1 MGEDERIIRRAW
13 RRTALVV
20 SIAAVAGAVA
30 GWATSRDED
39 GWTVALAIC
48 TCVAVLVGMAG
59 MLSLLPATARASSI
73 ITQATEDLT
82 RARRKVIK
90 GAIRSGVP
98 LADDAGPELQHRA
111 LTLARGTAAFN
122 GIFVGQGLLLFAMV
136 AAPHFARVLS
146 GGGGGVVFSRIFL
159 ALFVIEMVFV
169 APLLVV
175 RGRRARRYA
184 DAATAEN
191 ERRTDTPVA
200 VA

>member
-1 MGEDERIIRRAW
+1 VGEDERIIRRAW
-13 RRTALVV
+13 GRTALVV

-48 TCVAVLVGMAG
+48 TCVAVLVGLAG

-82 RARRKVIK
+82 RDRRRIIK

-98 LADDAGPELQHRA
+98 LADDSGPELQHRA

-122 GIFVGQGLLLFAMV
+122 GLILVQNLMLFAGA
-136 AAPHFARVLS
+136 AAPQFARVVT
-146 GGGGGVVFSRIFL
+146 GDGNAIISRIIL
-159 ALFVIEMVFV
+159 ALFVVEMVFV
-169 APLLVV
+169 VPLLVV

-184 DAATAEN
+184 DAATADN
-191 ERRTDTPVA
+191 ESRPTTPILPA
-200 VA
+200 

>member
-20 SIAAVAGAVA
+20 AIAAVAGAVA

-59 MLSLLPATARASSI
+59 ILSLLPATARASSTM
-73 ITQATEDLT
+73 TQATEGLT
-82 RARRKVIK
+82 RDRRKVIK

-98 LADDAGPELQHRA
+98 LAEDAGPELQHRA
-111 LTLARGTAAFN
+111 LTLARGTAMFN
-122 GIFVGQGLLLFAMV
+122 GIFLGQGLLLFAMV

-146 GGGGGVVFSRIFL
+146 GGGDVVFSRIIL
-159 ALFVIEMVFV
+159 ALFVVEMVFV
-169 APLLVV
+169 VPLLIV

-184 DAATAEN
+184 DAATADN
-191 ERRTDTPVA
+191 ERRTTTPILPA
-200 VA
+200 

>member
-1 MGEDERIIRRAW
+1 VGEDERIIRRAW
-13 RRTALVV
+13 RRTARVV
-20 SIAAVAGAVA
+20 AIAAVAGAVA

-59 MLSLLPATARASSI
+59 ILSLLPATARASST

-82 RARRKVIK
+82 RDRRRIIK

-98 LADDAGPELQHRA
+98 LAEDAGPELQHRA
-111 LTLARGTAAFN
+111 LTLARGTAMFN
-122 GIFVGQGLLLFAMV
+122 GIFLGQGLLLFAMV

-146 GGGGGVVFSRIFL
+146 GGGDVVFSRIIL
-159 ALFVIEMVFV
+159 ALFVVEMVFV
-169 APLLVV
+169 VPLLVV

-184 DAATAEN
+184 EAAAADN
-191 ERRTDTPVA
+191 ERRIDTPVS
-200 VA
+200 VV

>member
-48 TCVAVLVGMAG
+48 TCVAVLVGLAG

-82 RARRKVIK
+82 RDRRKIIK

-111 LTLARGTAAFN
+111 LTLARATAAFN
-122 GIFVGQGLLLFAMV
+122 GLILVENLLLFAGA
-136 AAPHFARVLS
+136 AAPQFARVVT
-146 GGGGGVVFSRIFL
+146 GDGNAIISRIFL

-169 APLLVV
+169 VPLLVV

-184 DAATAEN
+184 DAATADN
-191 ERRTDTPVA
+191 DRRTDTPVS
-200 VA
+200 VV

>member
-1 MGEDERIIRRAW
+1 MGEDERIIGRAW

-39 GWTVALAIC
+39 GWTVALAIF
-48 TCVAVLVGMAG
+48 TCVAVLVGLAG
-59 MLSLLPATARASSI
+59 MLSLLPASARGSSI

-82 RARRKVIK
+82 RDRRKIIK
-90 GAIRSGVP
+90 SAIRSGVP

-122 GIFVGQGLLLFAMV
+122 GLILVQNLLLFTGT
-136 AAPHFARVLS
+136 AAPQFARVVTGDGS
-146 GGGGGVVFSRIFL
+146 TPFSRILL
-159 ALFVIEMVFV
+159 ALFVIEV
-169 APLLVV
+169 AFLVPLLVV

-184 DAATAEN
+184 EATTTDN
-191 ERRTDTPVA
+191 ERRTNMPASV
-200 VA
+200 V

>member
-1 MGEDERIIRRAW
+1 VGEDERIIRRAW
-13 RRTALVV
+13 RRTARVV
-20 SIAAVAGAVA
+20 AIAAVAGAVA

-59 MLSLLPATARASSI
+59 ILSLLPATARASST

-82 RARRKVIK
+82 RDRRRIIK

-98 LADDAGPELQHRA
+98 LAEDAGPELQHRA
-111 LTLARGTAAFN
+111 LTLARGTAMFN
-122 GIFVGQGLLLFAMV
+122 GIFLGQGLLLFAMV

-146 GGGGGVVFSRIFL
+146 GGGDVVFSRIIL
-159 ALFVIEMVFV
+159 ALFVVEMVFV
-169 APLLVV
+169 VPLLVV

-184 DAATAEN
+184 DAAAADN
-191 ERRTDTPVA
+191 ERRIDTPVS
-200 VA
+200 VV

>member
-1 MGEDERIIRRAW
+1 MGEDEQIIRRAW

-48 TCVAVLVGMAG
+48 TCVAVLVGLAG
-59 MLSLLPATARASSI
+59 MLSLLPTTARASSI

-82 RARRKVIK
+82 RDRRKIIK

-98 LADDAGPELQHRA
+98 LKEDAGPELQHRA

-122 GIFVGQGLLLFAMV
+122 GLILVQNLMLFAG
-136 AAPHFARVLS
+136 AAVPQFARVVT
-146 GGGGGVVFSRIFL
+146 GDGNAIISRIFL

-169 APLLVV
+169 VPLLVV

-184 DAATAEN
+184 DAATADN
-191 ERRTDTPVA
+191 DRRTDTPVS
-200 VA
+200 VV

>member
-1 MGEDERIIRRAW
+1 VGDDERIIRRAW

-20 SIAAVAGAVA
+20 AIAAVAGAVA

-59 MLSLLPATARASSI
+59 MLSLLPATARASST
-73 ITQATEDLT
+73 ITQATEDMT
-82 RARRKVIK
+82 RDRRKIIK

-111 LTLARGTAAFN
+111 LTLARGTAMFN
-122 GIFVGQGLLLFAMV
+122 GIFLGQGLLLFAMV

-146 GGGGGVVFSRIFL
+146 GGGDVVFSRIFL
-159 ALFVIEMVFV
+159 ALVVIEVMFV
-169 APLLVV
+169 APLLVI

-184 DAATAEN
+184 DAATADN
-191 ERRTDTPVA
+191 ERRTTTPIPLA
-200 VA
+200 

>member
-1 MGEDERIIRRAW
+1 VGEDERIIRRAW

-73 ITQATEDLT
+73 ITQATEGLT
-82 RARRKVIK
+82 RDRRKIIN

-98 LADDAGPELQHRA
+98 LEEDAGPELQHRA

-122 GIFVGQGLLLFAMV
+122 GLILVQNLMLFAGA
-136 AAPHFARVLS
+136 AAPQFARVVT
-146 GGGGGVVFSRIFL
+146 GDGNAIISRIFL

-169 APLLVV
+169 VPLLVV

-200 VA
+200 VS

>member
-1 MGEDERIIRRAW
+1 VGEDERIIRRAW

-30 GWATSRDED
+30 GWATSRDEG

-82 RARRKVIK
+82 RDRRKIIK
-90 GAIRSGVP
+90 GALRSGVP

-111 LTLARGTAAFN
+111 LTVARGTAAFN
-122 GIFVGQGLLLFAMV
+122 GLILVQNLLLFAGA
-136 AAPHFARVLS
+136 AAPQFARVVT
-146 GGGGGVVFSRIFL
+146 GDGNAIISRIFL

-184 DAATAEN
+184 DAATADN

>member
-1 MGEDERIIRRAW
+1 MGEDEQIIRRAW

-20 SIAAVAGAVA
+20 AIAAVAGAVA

-48 TCVAVLVGMAG
+48 TCVAVLVGLAG
-59 MLSLLPATARASSI
+59 MLSLLPTTARASSI

-82 RARRKVIK
+82 RDRRGIIK

-98 LADDAGPELQHRA
+98 LKEDAGPELQHRA
-111 LTLARGTAAFN
+111 LTLARGTAMFN
-122 GIFVGQGLLLFAMV
+122 GIFLGQGLLLFAMV

-146 GGGGGVVFSRIFL
+146 GGGNVVFSRIIL
-159 ALFVIEMVFV
+159 ALFVVEMVFV
-169 APLLVV
+169 VPLLVV

-184 DAATAEN
+184 DAATADN
-191 ERRTDTPVA
+191 ERRTDSPVS
-200 VA
+200 VV

>member
-1 MGEDERIIRRAW
+1 MA
-13 RRTALVV
+13 
-20 SIAAVAGAVA
+20 IAAVAGAVA

-48 TCVAVLVGMAG
+48 TCVAVLVGLAG

-82 RARRKVIK
+82 RDRRKIIK

-98 LADDAGPELQHRA
+98 LEEDAGPELQHRA

-122 GIFVGQGLLLFAMV
+122 GLILVQNLMLFAGA
-136 AAPHFARVLS
+136 AAPQFARVVT
-146 GGGGGVVFSRIFL
+146 GNGNAIISRIFL

-169 APLLVV
+169 VPLLVV

-191 ERRTDTPVA
+191 ERRTDTPVS
-200 VA
+200 VV

>member
-20 SIAAVAGAVA
+20 SIAAVAGTVA

-59 MLSLLPATARASSI
+59 MLSLLPATARASST

-82 RARRKVIK
+82 RDRRGIIK

-122 GIFVGQGLLLFAMV
+122 GLILVQNLMLFAGA
-136 AAPHFARVLS
+136 AAPQFARVVT
-146 GGGGGVVFSRIFL
+146 GDGNAIISRIIL
-159 ALFVIEMVFV
+159 ALFVVEMVFV
-169 APLLVV
+169 APLVVV

-184 DAATAEN
+184 DAATADN
-191 ERRTDTPVA
+191 ERRTDSPVA

>member
-20 SIAAVAGAVA
+20 AIAAVAGTVA

-73 ITQATEDLT
+73 ITQATEGLT
-82 RARRKVIK
+82 RDRRKIIK

-98 LADDAGPELQHRA
+98 LAEDAGPELQHRA
-111 LTLARGTAAFN
+111 LTLARGTAMFN
-122 GIFVGQGLLLFAMV
+122 GIFLGQGLLLFAMV

-146 GGGGGVVFSRIFL
+146 GGGDVVFSRIIL
-159 ALFVIEMVFV
+159 ALFVVEMVFV
-169 APLLVV
+169 APLVVV

-184 DAATAEN
+184 DAATADN
-191 ERRTDTPVA
+191 ERRTDSPVA

>member
-1 MGEDERIIRRAW
+1 MGEDEQIIRRAW

-20 SIAAVAGAVA
+20 AIAAVAGAVA

-48 TCVAVLVGMAG
+48 TCVAVLVGVAG
-59 MLSLLPATARASSI
+59 MLSLLPATARASST

-82 RARRKVIK
+82 RDRRGIIK

-111 LTLARGTAAFN
+111 ITLARGTAMFN
-122 GIFVGQGLLLFAMV
+122 GIFLGQGLLLFAVV

-146 GGGGGVVFSRIFL
+146 GGGDVVFSRIFL
-159 ALFVIEMVFV
+159 VLFVIEVVFV

-184 DAATAEN
+184 DAATADN
-191 ERRTDTPVA
+191 ERRTTTPIPLA
-200 VA
+200 

>member
-30 GWATSRDED
+30 GWATSRDEG

-59 MLSLLPATARASSI
+59 MLSLLPATARASLTM
-73 ITQATEDLT
+73 TQATEDLT
-82 RARRKVIK
+82 RDRRGIIK

-111 LTLARGTAAFN
+111 LTLARGTAMFN
-122 GIFVGQGLLLFAMV
+122 GLILVQNLMLFAGA
-136 AAPHFARVLS
+136 AAPQFARVVT
-146 GGGGGVVFSRIFL
+146 GDGNAIISRIFL

-175 RGRRARRYA
+175 RGRRAQRYT

-191 ERRTDTPVA
+191 DRRATTPIPLA
-200 VA
+200 

>member
-59 MLSLLPATARASSI
+59 ILSLLPATARASSTM
-73 ITQATEDLT
+73 TQATEGLT
-82 RARRKVIK
+82 RDRRKVIK

-98 LADDAGPELQHRA
+98 LAEDAGPELQHRA
-111 LTLARGTAAFN
+111 LTLARGTAMFN
-122 GIFVGQGLLLFAMV
+122 GIFLGQGLLLFAMV

-146 GGGGGVVFSRIFL
+146 GGGDVVFSRIIL
-159 ALFVIEMVFV
+159 ALFVVEMVFV
-169 APLLVV
+169 VPLLVV

-184 DAATAEN
+184 EAAAADN
-191 ERRTDTPVA
+191 ERRIDTPVS
-200 VA
+200 VV

>member
-1 MGEDERIIRRAW
+1 VGEDEQIIRRAW

-20 SIAAVAGAVA
+20 AIAAVAGAVA

-48 TCVAVLVGMAG
+48 TCVAVLVGLAG

-82 RARRKVIK
+82 RDRRKIIK

-111 LTLARGTAAFN
+111 LTLARATAAFN
-122 GIFVGQGLLLFAMV
+122 GLILVQNLLLFAGA
-136 AAPHFARVLS
+136 AAPQFARVVT
-146 GGGGGVVFSRIFL
+146 GDGNAIISRIFL

-169 APLLVV
+169 VPLLVV

-184 DAATAEN
+184 DAATADN
-191 ERRTDTPVA
+191 DRRTDTPVS
-200 VA
+200 VV

>member
-30 GWATSRDED
+30 GWATSRDENA
-39 GWTVALAIC
+39 WTVALAIF

-59 MLSLLPATARASSI
+59 MLSLLPTSARASSI
-73 ITQATEDLT
+73 ITQANEGLT
-82 RARRKVIK
+82 SDRRKIIRR
-90 GAIRSGVP
+90 AIRSGVP
-98 LADDAGPELQHRA
+98 LAEDAGPELQHRA
-111 LTLARGTAAFN
+111 LTLARGTAVFN
-122 GIFVGQGLLLFAMV
+122 GIFLGQGLLLFTTV

-146 GGGGGVVFSRIFL
+146 GGGDVVFSRIIL
-159 ALFVIEMVFV
+159 ALFVIEVVFV

-184 DAATAEN
+184 DAATADN
-191 ERRTDTPVA
+191 DRRTDTPVS
-200 VA
+200 VV

>member
-20 SIAAVAGAVA
+20 SIAAVAGVVA

-39 GWTVALAIC
+39 GWTVALAIF
-48 TCVAVLVGMAG
+48 TCVAVLVGLAG
-59 MLSLLPATARASSI
+59 MLSLLPASARASSI

-82 RARRKVIK
+82 RDRRKIITR
-90 GAIRSGVP
+90 AIRSCVP
-98 LADDAGPELQHRA
+98 LAEDAGPELQHRA
-111 LTLARGTAAFN
+111 LTLARGTTVFN
-122 GIFVGQGLLLFAMV
+122 GLILVQNLLLFAGA
-136 AAPHFARVLS
+136 AAPQFARVVT
-146 GGGGGVVFSRIFL
+146 GDGNTIISRIFL
-159 ALFVIEMVFV
+159 ALFVIEVVFV

-184 DAATAEN
+184 DAATADN
-191 ERRTDTPVA
+191 DRRTDTPVS

>member
-1 MGEDERIIRRAW
+1 VGEDERIIRRAW

-48 TCVAVLVGMAG
+48 TCVAVLVGLAG
-59 MLSLLPATARASSI
+59 MLSLLPPTARASSI

-82 RARRKVIK
+82 RDRRKIIK

-111 LTLARGTAAFN
+111 LTVARGTAAFN
-122 GIFVGQGLLLFAMV
+122 GLILVQNLMLFAGA
-136 AAPHFARVLS
+136 AAPQFARVVT
-146 GGGGGVVFSRIFL
+146 GDGNAIISRIFL
-159 ALFVIEMVFV
+159 ALFVIEMVFI

-184 DAATAEN
+184 EAAAAEN
-191 ERRTDTPVA
+191 DRRATTPIPLA
-200 VA
+200 

>member
-13 RRTALVV
+13 RRTTLVV

-39 GWTVALAIC
+39 AWTVALAIF

-59 MLSLLPATARASSI
+59 MLSLLPTSARASSI

-82 RARRKVIK
+82 RDRRKIITS
-90 GAIRSGVP
+90 AIRSGVP
-98 LADDAGPELQHRA
+98 LADDAGPELRHRA
-111 LTLARGTAAFN
+111 LTLARATAAFN
-122 GIFVGQGLLLFAMV
+122 GLILVQNLLLFAGA
-136 AAPHFARVLS
+136 AAPQFARVVT
-146 GGGGGVVFSRIFL
+146 GDGNAIISRIFL

-169 APLLVV
+169 VPLLVV

-191 ERRTDTPVA
+191 ERRSTTEIPLA
-200 VA
+200 

>member
-59 MLSLLPATARASSI
+59 MLSLLPATARASST
-73 ITQATEDLT
+73 ITQATEGLT
-82 RARRKVIK
+82 RDRRKIIK

-98 LADDAGPELQHRA
+98 LAEDAGPELQHRA
-111 LTLARGTAAFN
+111 LTLVRGTAMFN
-122 GIFVGQGLLLFAMV
+122 GIFLGQGLLLFAMV
-136 AAPHFARVLS
+136 AAPHCARVLS
-146 GGGGGVVFSRIFL
+146 GGGDVVFSRIIL
-159 ALFVIEMVFV
+159 ALFVVESVFV
-169 APLLVV
+169 APLVVV
-175 RGRRARRYA
+175 RGRRARQYA

>member
-20 SIAAVAGAVA
+20 AIAAVAGAVA

-48 TCVAVLVGMAG
+48 TCVAVLVGLAG
-59 MLSLLPATARASSI
+59 MLSLLPTTARASSI

-82 RARRKVIK
+82 RDRRGIIK

-111 LTLARGTAAFN
+111 LTLARGTAMFN
-122 GIFVGQGLLLFAMV
+122 GIFLGQGLLLFAMV
-136 AAPHFARVLS
+136 AAPRFARVLS
-146 GGGGGVVFSRIFL
+146 GGGDVVFSRIFL
-159 ALFVIEMVFV
+159 VLFVIEVVFV

-184 DAATAEN
+184 DAATADN
-191 ERRTDTPVA
+191 ERRTTTPIPLA
-200 VA
+200 

>member
-1 MGEDERIIRRAW
+1 VGEDERIIRRAW

-20 SIAAVAGAVA
+20 AIAAVAGAVA

-59 MLSLLPATARASSI
+59 ILSLLPATARASSTM
-73 ITQATEDLT
+73 TQATEGLT
-82 RARRKVIK
+82 RDRRKIVK

-111 LTLARGTAAFN
+111 LTLARGTAMFN
-122 GIFVGQGLLLFAMV
+122 GIFLGQGLLLFAMV

-146 GGGGGVVFSRIFL
+146 GGGDVVFSRIIL
-159 ALFVIEMVFV
+159 ALFVVESVFV
-169 APLLVV
+169 APLVVV

>member
-1 MGEDERIIRRAW
+1 VGEDERILRRAW

-20 SIAAVAGAVA
+20 SIAAVAGTVA

-73 ITQATEDLT
+73 ITQATEGLT
-82 RARRKVIK
+82 RDRRKIIK

-98 LADDAGPELQHRA
+98 LAEDAGPELQHRA
-111 LTLARGTAAFN
+111 LTLARGTAMFN
-122 GIFVGQGLLLFAMV
+122 GIFLGQSLLLFAMV

-146 GGGGGVVFSRIFL
+146 GGGDVVFSRIIL
-159 ALFVIEMVFV
+159 ALFVVEMVFV
-169 APLLVV
+169 APLVVV

-184 DAATAEN
+184 DAATADN
-191 ERRTDTPVA
+191 ERRTDSPVA

>member
-1 MGEDERIIRRAW
+1 VGEDERIIRRAW

-20 SIAAVAGAVA
+20 AIAAVAGAVA

-48 TCVAVLVGMAG
+48 TCVAVLVGLAG
-59 MLSLLPATARASSI
+59 MLSLLPTTARASSI

-82 RARRKVIK
+82 RDRRGIIK

-98 LADDAGPELQHRA
+98 LKEDAGPELQHRA
-111 LTLARGTAAFN
+111 LTLARGTAMFN
-122 GIFVGQGLLLFAMV
+122 GIFLGQGLLLFAMV

-146 GGGGGVVFSRIFL
+146 GGGNVVFSRIIL
-159 ALFVIEMVFV
+159 ALFVVEMVFV
-169 APLLVV
+169 VPLLVV

-184 DAATAEN
+184 DAATADN
-191 ERRTDTPVA
+191 ERRTDSPVS
-200 VA
+200 VV

>member
-20 SIAAVAGAVA
+20 AIAAVAGAVA

-82 RARRKVIK
+82 RDRRRIIK

-111 LTLARGTAAFN
+111 LTVARGTAAFN
-122 GIFVGQGLLLFAMV
+122 GLILVQNLLLFAGA
-136 AAPHFARVLS
+136 AAPQFARVVT
-146 GGGGGVVFSRIFL
+146 GDGNAIISRIFL

-169 APLLVV
+169 APLLVA

-184 DAATAEN
+184 DAATADN
-191 ERRTDTPVA
+191 ERRTDSPVS

>member
-13 RRTALVV
+13 RRTVLVV
-20 SIAAVAGAVA
+20 SIAAVAGVVA

-82 RARRKVIK
+82 RDRRRIIK

-111 LTLARGTAAFN
+111 LTVARGTAAFN
-122 GIFVGQGLLLFAMV
+122 GLILVQNLLLFAGA
-136 AAPHFARVLS
+136 AAPQFARVVT
-146 GGGGGVVFSRIFL
+146 GDGNAIISRIFL

-169 APLLVV
+169 APLLVA
-175 RGRRARRYA
+175 RGRRARRCA
-184 DAATAEN
+184 DAATADN
-191 ERRTDTPVA
+191 ERRTDSPVS
-200 VA
+200 VV